1 MIDVIIPTKNSEGT
15 LEVCLKSLRQQTIP
29 VRIIIV
35 DGCSTDKT
43 LEIAKKYGCEI
54 YDEPKSLGKG
64 SKRAVAC
71 NQGLMHV
78 TSDLVA
84 FLDSD
89 TEVPHTWADDM
100 EEMFSDLNNFGEM
113 PIAGISSGCVPDASS
128 ELSQAINSVMK
139 LASNHSQKYDDF
151 TYVNSLPGYNS
162 VYRTKAIA
170 DVDGFN
176 EDIGGAEDYE
186 MNYRLRKRGYRL
198 LGVPNSP
205 VIHHERKTIKQ
216 FQKQIF
222 GYGWSWGR
230 MLRVKHFYLPSR
242 SLPSLLILLSP
253 VFFFI
258 PYFIGTRPLI
268 DCIGA
273 FFGSWGLIFTIMSVD
288 LKNHHNYTVL
298 RVAII
303 LGFYFGIGYIKAIIQ
318 DS

>member
-1 MIDVIIPTKNSEGT
+1 MIDVIVPTKNSEST

-43 LEIAKKYGCEI
+43 LEIAKKYNCEI
-54 YDEPKSLGKG
+54 YDEPKSLVQG

-71 NQGLMHV
+71 NQGLKHV

-89 TEVPHTWADDM
+89 TEVPTTWANDM
-100 EEMFSDLNNFGEM
+100 EQAFSNINEFGQLNVV
-113 PIAGISSGCVPDASS
+113 GISSGCIPDTSS
-128 ELSQAINSVMK
+128 DLSTSINNVMK
-139 LASNHSQKYDDF
+139 LASNHAQEYNDF

-162 VYRTKAIA
+162 VYRIKALIE
-170 DVDGFN
+170 VGGFN
-176 EDIGGAEDYE
+176 EEIGGAEDWE
-186 MNYRLRKRGYRL
+186 MNYRLRMKGYKL
-198 LGVPNSP
+198 LGISDSP

-216 FQKQIF
+216 FQKQME

-242 SLPSLLILLSP
+242 SFPSLIILLSP
-253 VFFFI
+253 VIAFL
-258 PYFIGTRPLI
+258 PYFIGTRSLI
-268 DCIGA
+268 ECTV
-273 FFGSWGLIFTIMSVD
+273 FFMACWGFIYMVMKIDF
-288 LKNHHNYTVL
+288 KNKYYTLL
-298 RVAII
+298 RVTTI